1 MNRSS
6 QNYPFNA
13 YATWNRRTDRGSG
26 IAALDR
32 PSRQFSRLA
41 EQVMRIHAAGC
52 GEGLLEMQLR

>member
-32 PSRQFSRLA
+32 PSRQFSQLD
-41 EQVMRIHAAGC
+41 EQVMRPHEPGC
-52 GEGLLEMQLR
+52 GEGSLGVQLR